1 MGSESM
7 GKGKRMSGI
16 VVHTRTQRAKQ
27 ESQCQVE
34 PGLPREHASCKKE
47 KKKKKGMN
55 KWSKVPETLT

>member
-55 KWSKVPETLT
+55 K